1 MSDILLNYDS
11 PDEKQDA
18 AFAKLLSEV
27 HLIHENATMNLG
39 ALLNGDPTKEYI
51 WVRNSSESIA
61 QKQGMGYEIVRQAK
75 QVKKPVVRDIWR
87 RDDGSY
93 VRGDLIL
100 MCTDKE
106 RHRALKLYSELKA
119 VQNLRNS
126 RTPILQKAR
135 QAGIRA
141 NLAPEDGASYTA
153 NGEYDGDS

>member
-1 MSDILLNYDS
+1 MDIQALYEP
-11 PDEKQDA
+11 PDEKQDQKFA
-18 AFAKLLSEV
+18 AMLAEV
-27 HLIHENATMNLG
+27 QLIHENATMNLG
-39 ALLNGDPTKEYI
+39 ALINGDPAKAYI

-61 QKQGMGYEIVRQAK
+61 AKQGMGYEIVRQPKTAK
-75 QVKKPVVRDIWR
+75 KTVVRDIWR
-87 RDDGSY
+87 RDDGSF

-100 MCTDKE
+100 MSTDQE
-106 RHRALKLYSELKA
+106 RHRMLKLYSELKA

-141 NLAPEDGASYTA
+141 NLAPEDGASYTT